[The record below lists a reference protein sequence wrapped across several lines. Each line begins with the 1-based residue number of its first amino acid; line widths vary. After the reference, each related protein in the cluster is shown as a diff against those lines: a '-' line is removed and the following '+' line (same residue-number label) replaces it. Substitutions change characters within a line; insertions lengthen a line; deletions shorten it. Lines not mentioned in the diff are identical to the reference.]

1 MASGRSYT
9 TAFKTKAE
17 TQGIDEMQKKL
28 QGLQKSLRDNQ
39 AEQKSLSKEIKDAEV
54 NCIKHCK
61 RCDIDC
67 KHIP

>member
-1 MASGRSYT
+1 
-9 TAFKTKAE
+9 
-17 TQGIDEMQKKL
+17 MQKKL

-61 RCDIDC
+61 RCNIDC